1 MTWLE
6 LVNNWLQAIALA
18 TKKDEKLMEIYND
31 CLNNARKSGE
41 YSLQQKV
48 LIWKG
53 RIMLPREDTNQIDYQ

>member
-1 MTWLE
+1 MLADALSRSLHMTWLE

-48 LIWKG
+48 LIWK
-53 RIMLPREDTNQIDYQ
+53 